1 MVPWLL
7 APLVFALLAAAPA
20 RNTAISPARNTAI
33 NPAFSPSG
41 GAVSAGDVLERFHTW
56 FERLRRSRDSLEGR
70 PQEEMRTM
78 IGDLRTSWALDPVRE
93 NDIALVLLDFMGW
106 CTPAANVLGAQSRAS
121 EAREL
126 SLEALRAHVDPEF
139 TRWITRD
146 ILAVRSQPLERRVA
160 ALAVLAPDHGP
171 ALLLPLLSC
180 AREDEPRIRM
190 PALEQLVGWDDPG
203 VHALFLDELARG
215 STPEGHVPTTLVDQ
229 STGAWSLAEA
239 HFGKVMLAPLSPF
252 AARLAGIVEHG
263 LASSDWR
270 EVSRAVSLSRPLE
283 AEAVIPFL
291 IEALRRW
298 KAREEAGVQALRVEM
313 EIVRA
318 LENRSGRKLGLM
330 PTDWSAWWRALSR
343 GELKGAG
350 PETGRYH
357 EGTRPGFFGLHPATD
372 RVTFVIDRSGSMDTA
387 LVQGTDGPK
396 RTRWQ
401 EAVEQLLGFLDGIG
415 KHARFSVILFHEY
428 SEEWRPTLLDA
439 NEENKKTARAWLTGN
454 HPGGGTALQG
464 AISRAMRIA
473 PDGTPDLAVL
483 EADTIIVLCD
493 GETAEG
499 PGWVEPFLRTANQ
512 RARVVFHC
520 VQIGAGGDGTLEKL
534 AAGTGGDFVRVDG

>member
-1 MVPWLL
+1 MAPFLL
-7 APLVFALLAAAPA
+7 AAFASALLAAAPA
-20 RNTAISPARNTAI
+20 RGT
-33 NPAFSPSG
+33 
-41 GAVSAGDVLERFHTW
+41 VDVLDRFHTW
-56 FERLRRSRDSLEGR
+56 FERLKKGKESLENR
-70 PQEEMRTM
+70 PEAELRTM
-78 IGDLRTSWALDPVRE
+78 ISDLRTTWAIDPVRE
-93 NDIALVLLDFMGW
+93 TDIACALLDFLGW
-106 CTPAANVLGAQSRAS
+106 CAPAANVLGAQSRAN

-146 ILAVRSQPLERRVA
+146 VLAVRSQPLERRVA

-180 AREDEPRIRM
+180 AREEEPRIRI
-190 PALEQLVGWDDPG
+190 PALEQLVGWDDGG
-203 VHALFLDELARG
+203 VHGLFLDELARG
-215 STPEGHVPTTLVDQ
+215 DSAQGDPVHVLGSQ
-229 STGAWSLAEA
+229 NTGAWSLAEA
-239 HFGKVMLAPLSPF
+239 HFGKVLLPPLSPF
-252 AARLAGIVEHG
+252 AARLAAIVERG

-270 EVSRAVSLSRPLE
+270 EVSRAVSLSKPLD

-291 IEALRRW
+291 IEALRKW

-313 EIVRA
+313 EILRA
-318 LENRSGRKLGLM
+318 LENRSGRKLGLF
-330 PTDWSAWWRALSR
+330 PADWSAWWSSFSR
-343 GELKGAG
+343 GEIKGTG
-350 PETGRYH
+350 PATGRYR

-387 LVQGTDGPK
+387 LVDGTDGPK

-415 KHARFSVILFHEY
+415 THARFSVILFHEY
-428 SEEWRPTLLDA
+428 PEEWRPTLLDA
-439 NEENKKTARAWLTGN
+439 NPENKKSARVWLTGN

-464 AISRAMRIA
+464 AIARALRIA

-483 EADTIIVLCD
+483 EADTVIVLCD

-499 PGWVEPFLRTANQ
+499 PGWVEPFLRAANQ

-520 VQIGAGGDGTLEKL
+520 VQIGASGDGTLEKL
-534 AAGTGGDFVRVDG
+534 AAGSGGDFVRVDG